1 MELTRRHT
9 GIRVSP
15 GRRAFVIINTIV
27 LLLVSAIMLY
37 PAIYVI
43 AASFSEETAI
53 LRGDVFLIPVRAH
66 VKAYQKVFVY
76 PMLWQSYRNT
86 LIYTFLGTAINLVL
100 TVFGAWALS
109 QKKMV
114 GRRFLTL
121 TVFGAWALSQR
132 KMVGR
137 RFLTLMCTFTMFFG
151 GGMIPTFLVV
161 KELGLL
167 NTIWGILLPSA
178 VSTYNMILM
187 RTFFRQIPQSLVEA
201 AELDGC
207 RDFGVLFKIVLPL
220 SLASLMTIG
229 MFYAVGHWNSYFP
242 AVMYLTTNK
251 SLNPLQIILRQVV
264 LLNEIVENA
273 SSTENVMAEGIKYAT
288 IVVAM
293 LPMLCVY
300 PFVQRYFV
308 KGVMV
313 GSVKE

>member
-1 MELTRRHT
+1 MDQISAYHPH

-15 GRRAFVIINTIV
+15 SRRVFLAANTII
-27 LLLVSAIMLY
+27 LLAISFIMLY
-37 PAIYVI
+37 PVLYVI

-53 LRGDVFLIPVRAH
+53 LRGDVVFIPVDAH
-66 VKAYQKVFVY
+66 VKAYQKVFQY
-76 PMLWQSYRNT
+76 PLLWQSYGNT
-86 LIYTFLGTAINLVL
+86 LLYTGLGTVINLVL

-114 GRRFLTL
+114 GRRF
-121 TVFGAWALSQR
+121 F
-132 KMVGR
+132 
-137 RFLTLMCTFTMFFG
+137 TLMCTFTMFFN
-151 GGMIPTFLVV
+151 GGMIPTFLVIR
-161 KELGLL
+161 ELRLL
-167 NTIWGILLPSA
+167 NTIWAILLPGA

-187 RTFFRQIPQSLVEA
+187 RTFFMQIPQSLVEA

-207 RDFGVLFKIVLPL
+207 RDFGVLFRIVLPL

-229 MFYAVGHWNSYFP
+229 MFYAVAHWNSYFT
-242 AVMYLTTNK
+242 AVLYLSK
-251 SLNPLQIILRQVV
+251 PELYPLQIILRQVV
-264 LLNEIVENA
+264 LLNEIVENS

-293 LPMLCVY
+293 LPMLCIY

-308 KGVMV
+308 KGVLI

>member
-1 MELTRRHT
+1 MELTRRHSG
-9 GIRVSP
+9 GIRVSAS
-15 GRRAFVIINTIV
+15 RRVFLVLNTIF
-27 LLLVSAIMLY
+27 LLVLSLIMLY
-37 PAIYVI
+37 PVIYVA

-53 LRGDVFLIPVRAH
+53 LRGDVVFLPVKAH
-66 VKAYQKVFVY
+66 VKAYQKVFQY
-76 PMLWQSYRNT
+76 PLLWNSYGNT
-86 LIYTFLGTAINLVL
+86 LLYTAVGTAINLLL

-109 QKKMV
+109 QK
-114 GRRFLTL
+114 
-121 TVFGAWALSQR
+121 

-161 KELGLL
+161 KGLGML
-167 NTIWGILLPSA
+167 NTIWAIVLPGA

-187 RTFFRQIPQSLVEA
+187 RTFFRQIPESLVEA

-229 MFYAVGHWNSYFP
+229 MFYAVAHWNSYFSS
-242 AVMYLTTNK
+242 VLYLSK
-251 SLNPLQIILRQVV
+251 PELYPLQIILRQVV
-264 LLNEIVENA
+264 LLNEIVENS

-288 IVVAM
+288 IMVAM
-293 LPMLCVY
+293 LPILCIY

-308 KGVMV
+308 KGVMI

>member
-27 LLLVSAIMLY
+27 LLLIGVIMLY

-53 LRGDVFLIPVRAH
+53 LRGDVFLYPVGAH

-86 LIYTFLGTAINLVL
+86 LIYTVLGTAINLVL

-121 TVFGAWALSQR
+121 
-132 KMVGR
+132 
-137 RFLTLMCTFTMFFG
+137 MCTFTMFFG

-161 KELGLL
+161 KGLGLL
-167 NTIWGILLPSA
+167 NTMWAILLPSA

-187 RTFFRQIPQSLVEA
+187 RTFFRQIPESLVEA

-207 RDFGVLFKIVLPL
+207 RDFGVLFRIVLPL

-242 AVMYLTTNK
+242 AVMYLTTNRE
-251 SLNPLQIILRQVV
+251 LNPLQIILRQVV
-264 LLNEIVENA
+264 LLNEIVEN
-273 SSTENVMAEGIKYAT
+273 STSTENVMAEGIKYAT

-293 LPMLCVY
+293 LPMLCIY

>member
-1 MELTRRHT
+1 MDQISAYHPH
-9 GIRVSP
+9 GIRVSAS
-15 GRRAFVIINTIV
+15 RRVFLAANTII
-27 LLLVSAIMLY
+27 LLAISFIMLY
-37 PAIYVI
+37 PVLYVI

-53 LRGDVFLIPVRAH
+53 LRGDVVFIPVDAH
-66 VKAYQKVFVY
+66 VKAYQKVFQY
-76 PMLWQSYRNT
+76 PLLWQSYGNT
-86 LIYTFLGTAINLVL
+86 LLYTGLGTVINRVL

-114 GRRFLTL
+114 GRRF
-121 TVFGAWALSQR
+121 F
-132 KMVGR
+132 
-137 RFLTLMCTFTMFFG
+137 TLMCTFTMFFN
-151 GGMIPTFLVV
+151 GGMIPTFLVIR
-161 KELGLL
+161 ELRLL
-167 NTIWGILLPSA
+167 NTIWAILLPGA

-187 RTFFRQIPQSLVEA
+187 RTFFMQIPQSLVEA

-207 RDFGVLFKIVLPL
+207 RDFGVLFRIVLPL

-229 MFYAVGHWNSYFP
+229 MFYAVAHWNSYFT
-242 AVMYLTTNK
+242 AVLYLSK
-251 SLNPLQIILRQVV
+251 PELYPLQIILRQVV
-264 LLNEIVENA
+264 LLNEIVENS

-293 LPMLCVY
+293 IPMLCIY

>member
-1 MELTRRHT
+1 MEMTRRHHG
-9 GIRVSP
+9 GIRVPVS
-15 GRRAFVIINTIV
+15 RRVFQVFNAVF
-27 LLLVSAIMLY
+27 LLLISFAMLY
-37 PAIYVI
+37 PVLYVI

-53 LRGDVFLIPVRAH
+53 LKGDVFLLPVRAH
-66 VKAYQKVFVY
+66 VKAYQKVFQY
-76 PMLWQSYRNT
+76 PLLWQSYGNT
-86 LIYTFLGTAINLVL
+86 LIYTFVGTTINLVL

-109 QKKMV
+109 QKK
-114 GRRFLTL
+114 L
-121 TVFGAWALSQR
+121 
-132 KMVGR
+132 VGR
-137 RFLTLMCTFTMFFG
+137 RFLTLMCTFTMFFN

-161 KELGLL
+161 KDLKLL
-167 NTIWGILLPSA
+167 NTIWAILLPGA

-207 RDFGVLFKIVLPL
+207 RDFGVLFRIVLPL

-229 MFYAVGHWNSYFP
+229 MFYAVAHWNSYFS
-242 AVMYLTTNK
+242 AVLYLSK
-251 SLNPLQIILRQVV
+251 PELYPLQIILRQVV
-264 LLNEIVENA
+264 LMNEIVENA

-308 KGVMV
+308 KGVMI

>member
-1 MELTRRHT
+1 MELTGKHT
-9 GIRVSP
+9 GAIRVSTS
-15 GRRAFVIINTIV
+15 RRVFLVFNTLF
-27 LLLVSAIMLY
+27 LLLISFAMLY
-37 PAIYVI
+37 PVVYVI
-43 AASFSEETAI
+43 AASFSDELAI
-53 LRGDVFLIPVRAH
+53 LKGDVFLLPVRAYT
-66 VKAYQKVFVY
+66 KAYEKVFKY
-76 PMLWQSYRNT
+76 PGLWQSYGNT
-86 LIYTFLGTAINLVL
+86 LLYTFLGTAINLIL
-100 TVFGAWALS
+100 TVFGAWSLS

-114 GRRFLTL
+114 GRRF
-121 TVFGAWALSQR
+121 F
-132 KMVGR
+132 
-137 RFLTLMCTFTMFFG
+137 TLMCTFTMFFS

-161 KELGLL
+161 KGLGLRDTL
-167 NTIWGILLPSA
+167 WAMVLPGA

-187 RTFFRQIPQSLVEA
+187 RTFFRQIPESLVEA

-242 AVMYLTTNK
+242 AVLYLNK
-251 SLNPLQIILRQVV
+251 RELFPLQIILRQVV
-264 LLNEIVENA
+264 LLNEIVENS

-293 LPMLCVY
+293 LPMLCIY

-308 KGVMV
+308 KGVMI

>member
-121 TVFGAWALSQR
+121 
-132 KMVGR
+132 
-137 RFLTLMCTFTMFFG
+137 MCTFTMFFG

-161 KELGLL
+161 KGLGLL
-167 NTIWGILLPSA
+167 NTIWAILLPGA

-187 RTFFRQIPQSLVEA
+187 RTFFRQIPESLVEA

-207 RDFGVLFKIVLPL
+207 RDFGVLFRIVLPL

-251 SLNPLQIILRQVV
+251 ELNPLQIILRQVV
-264 LLNEIVENA
+264 LLNEIVEN
-273 SSTENVMAEGIKYAT
+273 STSTENVMAEGIKYAT

-293 LPMLCVY
+293 IPMLCIY

>member
-15 GRRAFVIINTIV
+15 GRRAFIIINTIV
-27 LLLVSAIMLY
+27 LLLISAIMLY

-66 VKAYQKVFVY
+66 VKAYQKVFIY

-121 TVFGAWALSQR
+121 
-132 KMVGR
+132 
-137 RFLTLMCTFTMFFG
+137 MCTFTMFFG

-161 KELGLL
+161 KGLGLL
-167 NTIWGILLPSA
+167 NTIWAILLPSA

-187 RTFFRQIPQSLVEA
+187 RTFFRQIPESLVEA

-207 RDFGVLFKIVLPL
+207 RDFGVLFRIVLPL

-251 SLNPLQIILRQVV
+251 ELNPLQIILRQVV

-293 LPMLCVY
+293 LPMLCIY

>member
-1 MELTRRHT
+1 MELTRKHSG
-9 GIRVSP
+9 GIRVSAS
-15 GRRAFVIINTIV
+15 RRAFLAFNTV
-27 LLLVSAIMLY
+27 FLLLICFVMLY
-37 PAIYVI
+37 PVLYVI

-53 LRGDVFLIPVRAH
+53 LKGDVFLLPVRAH
-66 VKAYQKVFVY
+66 VKAYQKVFQY
-76 PMLWQSYRNT
+76 PLLWQSYGNT
-86 LIYTFLGTAINLVL
+86 LLYTFVGTAINLLL
-100 TVFGAWALS
+100 TVFGAWALC
-109 QKKMV
+109 QKK
-114 GRRFLTL
+114 L
-121 TVFGAWALSQR
+121 
-132 KMVGR
+132 VGR

-161 KELGLL
+161 KELKLL
-167 NTIWGILLPSA
+167 NTIWAMVLPGA

-187 RTFFRQIPQSLVEA
+187 RTFFRQIPESLVEA

-229 MFYAVGHWNSYFP
+229 MFYAVSHWNSYFS
-242 AVMYLTTNK
+242 AVLYLSK
-251 SLNPLQIILRQVV
+251 PELYPLQIILRQVV
-264 LLNEIVENA
+264 LMNEIVENA

-308 KGVMV
+308 KGVMI

>member
-1 MELTRRHT
+1 MELTRKHSG
-9 GIRVSP
+9 GIRVSAS
-15 GRRAFVIINTIV
+15 RRAFLAFNTV
-27 LLLVSAIMLY
+27 FLLLICFVMLY
-37 PAIYVI
+37 PVLYVI

-53 LRGDVFLIPVRAH
+53 LKGDVFLLPVRTH
-66 VKAYQKVFVY
+66 VKAYQKVFQY
-76 PMLWQSYRNT
+76 PLLWQSYGNT
-86 LIYTFLGTAINLVL
+86 LLYTFVGTAVNLLL
-100 TVFGAWALS
+100 TVFGAWALC
-109 QKKMV
+109 QKK
-114 GRRFLTL
+114 L
-121 TVFGAWALSQR
+121 
-132 KMVGR
+132 VGR

-161 KELGLL
+161 KELKLL
-167 NTIWGILLPSA
+167 NTIWAMVLPGA

-187 RTFFRQIPQSLVEA
+187 RTFFRQIPESLVEA

-229 MFYAVGHWNSYFP
+229 MFYAVSHWNSYFS
-242 AVMYLTTNK
+242 AVLYLSK
-251 SLNPLQIILRQVV
+251 PELYPLQIILRQVV
-264 LLNEIVENA
+264 LMNEIVENA

-308 KGVMV
+308 KGVMI

>member
-1 MELTRRHT
+1 M
-9 GIRVSP
+9 
-15 GRRAFVIINTIV
+15 
-27 LLLVSAIMLY
+27 
-37 PAIYVI
+37 
-43 AASFSEETAI
+43 
-53 LRGDVFLIPVRAH
+53 
-66 VKAYQKVFVY
+66 
-76 PMLWQSYRNT
+76 
-86 LIYTFLGTAINLVL
+86 
-100 TVFGAWALS
+100 
-109 QKKMV
+109 
-114 GRRFLTL
+114 
-121 TVFGAWALSQR
+121 
-132 KMVGR
+132 
-137 RFLTLMCTFTMFFG
+137 
-151 GGMIPTFLVV
+151 
-161 KELGLL
+161 
-167 NTIWGILLPSA
+167 
-178 VSTYNMILM
+178 
-187 RTFFRQIPQSLVEA
+187 
-201 AELDGC
+201 
-207 RDFGVLFKIVLPL
+207 LFKIVLPL

>member
-27 LLLVSAIMLY
+27 LLLIGVIMLY

-53 LRGDVFLIPVRAH
+53 LRGDVFLYPVGAH

-86 LIYTFLGTAINLVL
+86 LIYTVLGTAINLVL

-121 TVFGAWALSQR
+121 
-132 KMVGR
+132 
-137 RFLTLMCTFTMFFG
+137 MCTFTMFFG

-161 KELGLL
+161 KGLGLL
-167 NTIWGILLPSA
+167 NTMWAILLPSA

-187 RTFFRQIPQSLVEA
+187 RTFFRQIPESLVEA

-207 RDFGVLFKIVLPL
+207 RDFGVLFRIVLPL

-242 AVMYLTTNK
+242 AVMYLTTNRE
-251 SLNPLQIILRQVV
+251 LNPLQIILRQVV
-264 LLNEIVENA
+264 LLNEIVEN
-273 SSTENVMAEGIKYAT
+273 STSTENVMAEGIKYAT

-293 LPMLCVY
+293 IPMLCIH

>member
-1 MELTRRHT
+1 MEITRRHT
-9 GIRVSP
+9 GIRISP
-15 GRRAFVIINTIV
+15 SRRAFLIINTIV
-27 LLLVSAIMLY
+27 LILISAVMLY

-53 LRGDVFLIPVRAH
+53 LKGDVFLYPVRVH
-66 VKAYQKVFVY
+66 VKAYQKVFQY
-76 PMLWQSYRNT
+76 PMLWESYRNT
-86 LIYTFLGTAINLVL
+86 LIYTTLGTAIN
-100 TVFGAWALS
+100 
-109 QKKMV
+109 
-114 GRRFLTL
+114 LTL

-273 SSTENVMAEGIKYAT
+273 SSSARRREK
-288 IVVAM
+288 
-293 LPMLCVY
+293 C
-300 PFVQRYFV
+300 F
-308 KGVMV
+308 MV
-313 GSVKE
+313 SPPSVLW

>member
-1 MELTRRHT
+1 MEALRRRPG
-9 GIRVSP
+9 GIRVPLS
-15 GRRAFVIINTIV
+15 RRIFVVANTLI
-27 LLLVSAIMLY
+27 LLLVSFMMLY
-37 PAIYVI
+37 PVVFVT

-53 LRGDVFLIPVRAH
+53 LRGDVVFFPVGAH
-66 VKAYQKVFVY
+66 VKAYQKVFQY
-76 PMLWQSYRNT
+76 PLLWRSYGNT
-86 LIYTFLGTAINLVL
+86 VIYTVVGTVINLIL

-114 GRRFLTL
+114 GRRF
-121 TVFGAWALSQR
+121 F
-132 KMVGR
+132 
-137 RFLTLMCTFTMFFG
+137 TLMCTFTMFFS
-151 GGMIPTFLVV
+151 GGMIPTYLVIQ
-161 KELGLL
+161 KLGLL
-167 NTIWGILLPSA
+167 DTIWAIVLPGA

-187 RTFFRQIPQSLVEA
+187 RTFFLQIPQSLVEA

-207 RDFGVLFKIVLPL
+207 RDFGVLFRIVLPL

-229 MFYAVGHWNSYFP
+229 MFYAVAHWNSYFT
-242 AVMYLTTNK
+242 AVLYLSK
-251 SLNPLQIILRQVV
+251 PELYPLQIILRQVV
-264 LLNEIVENA
+264 LMNEIVENA

-293 LPMLCVY
+293 LPMLCIY

>member
-1 MELTRRHT
+1 MELTRKHSG
-9 GIRVSP
+9 GIRVSAS
-15 GRRAFVIINTIV
+15 RRAFLAFNTV
-27 LLLVSAIMLY
+27 FLLLICFVMLY
-37 PAIYVI
+37 PVLYVI

-53 LRGDVFLIPVRAH
+53 LKGDVFLLPVRAYT
-66 VKAYQKVFVY
+66 KAYEKVFKY
-76 PMLWQSYRNT
+76 PGLWQSYGNT
-86 LIYTFLGTAINLVL
+86 LLYTFVGTAVNLLL
-100 TVFGAWALS
+100 TVFGAWALC
-109 QKKMV
+109 QKK
-114 GRRFLTL
+114 L
-121 TVFGAWALSQR
+121 
-132 KMVGR
+132 VGR

-161 KELGLL
+161 KELKLL
-167 NTIWGILLPSA
+167 NTIWAMVLPGA

-187 RTFFRQIPQSLVEA
+187 RTFFRQIPESLVEA

-229 MFYAVGHWNSYFP
+229 MFYAVSHWNSYFS
-242 AVMYLTTNK
+242 AVLYLSK
-251 SLNPLQIILRQVV
+251 PELYPLQIILRQVV
-264 LLNEIVENA
+264 LMNEIVENA

-308 KGVMV
+308 KGVMI

>member
-27 LLLVSAIMLY
+27 LLLISAIMLY

-66 VKAYQKVFVY
+66 VKAYEKVFVY

-121 TVFGAWALSQR
+121 
-132 KMVGR
+132 
-137 RFLTLMCTFTMFFG
+137 MCTFTMFFG

-161 KELGLL
+161 KGLGLL
-167 NTIWGILLPSA
+167 NTIWAILLPSA

-187 RTFFRQIPQSLVEA
+187 RTFFRQIPESLVEA

-207 RDFGVLFKIVLPL
+207 RDFGVLFRIVLPL
-220 SLASLMTIG
+220 SLASLITIG

-251 SLNPLQIILRQVV
+251 ELNPLQIILRQVV

-293 LPMLCVY
+293 LPMLCIY

>member
-1 MELTRRHT
+1 MELTRKHT
-9 GIRVSP
+9 GIRVAPS
-15 GRRAFVIINTIV
+15 RKAFLVFNTV
-27 LLLVSAIMLY
+27 FLLAICFVMLY
-37 PAIYVI
+37 PVIYVV

-53 LRGDVFLIPVRAH
+53 LRGDVTFIPVGAH

-76 PMLWQSYRNT
+76 PLLWQSYSNT
-86 LIYTFLGTAINLVL
+86 LLYTVLGTAINL
-100 TVFGAWALS
+100 
-109 QKKMV
+109 
-114 GRRFLTL
+114 TL
-121 TVFGAWALSQR
+121 TVFGGWALSQR

-137 RFLTLMCTFTMFFG
+137 RFFTLMCVFTMFFN

-161 KELGLL
+161 KGLGML
-167 NTIWGILLPSA
+167 NTIWAIVLPGA

-187 RTFFRQIPQSLVEA
+187 RTFFRQIPDSLVEA

-207 RDFGVLFKIVLPL
+207 RDFGILFRIVLPL

-229 MFYAVGHWNSYFP
+229 MFYAVAHWNAYFS
-242 AVMYLTTNK
+242 AVLYLSK
-251 SLNPLQIILRQVV
+251 PELYPLQIILRQVV
-264 LLNEIVENA
+264 LLNEIVEN
-273 SSTENVMAEGIKYAT
+273 STSTENVMAEGIKYAT

-308 KGVMV
+308 KGVMI